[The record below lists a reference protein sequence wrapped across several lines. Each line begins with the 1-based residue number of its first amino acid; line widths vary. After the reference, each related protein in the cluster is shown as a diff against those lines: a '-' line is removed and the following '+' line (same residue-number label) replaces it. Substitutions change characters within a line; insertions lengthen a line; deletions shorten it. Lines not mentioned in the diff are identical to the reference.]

1 MVEKNR
7 QYSIRLRNGEQEIE
21 VHHDPDFI
29 SNIWSQLFPGV
40 SNIFSP
46 KPEQTQVQSKLLPA
60 GTEGA
65 VASLPEDSQ
74 QGRKEETTDMEQGTI
89 VLSKSSAKQK
99 RKGGKITKAE
109 QEEIQKLIAGRF
121 EEDQAYQQLVD
132 TYTDVETRA
141 LIVLYI
147 ADQHS
152 AVKGL
157 SAVQAANVLKER
169 FRQSVNRS
177 TIQTTLDKKSIP
189 AKLVVKEE
197 SKYRIMKPG
206 IEKVKQLLNARPS
219 DVENQIGN
227 K

>member
-1 MVEKNR
+1 MAEKNR

-21 VHHDPDFI
+21 VHHDPEFI
-29 SNIWSQLFPGV
+29 SNVWSQLFPGV
-40 SNIFSP
+40 SNIFST
-46 KPEQTQVQSKLLPA
+46 KPEQDQAQGKLLSV
-60 GTEGA
+60 GTERA
-65 VASLPEDSQ
+65 VASLPEASQ
-74 QGRKEETTDMEQGTI
+74 EGRREETVGVEQETNA
-89 VLSKSSAKQK
+89 LPKSSTKQK
-99 RKGGKITKAE
+99 RKGARIKKAE

-152 AVKGL
+152 AIKGL

-189 AKLVVKEE
+189 AKLVIKEE

-206 IEKVKQLLNARPS
+206 IEKVKELLNARHS
-219 DVENQIGN
+219 DVENQIGQ
-227 K
+227 